1 MCSWLE
7 KINTNIN
14 IKNNVIKQGKVKEL
28 GAQKCSIIMNTYSN
42 V

>member
-14 IKNNVIKQGKVKEL
+14 IKNNVIKQGKVKEP
-28 GAQKCSIIMNTYSN
+28 GPQKCSIIMNT
-42 V
+42 